1 MISVNDPSLSPSS
14 EPPSSNSHGRVG
26 HETSDV
32 NPLYVGLFGLGLAM
46 MIALVLLALGRIFW
60 RFEAAAERADPP
72 QSPLAGEQ
80 TPPLPRLQDQPAVE
94 LARLR
99 REEDQRLTSYG
110 WIDRK
115 QRVVRVPIDRAIE
128 ILAERGLPE
137 PEGPPQPP
145 PKEQE
150 RRP

>member
-1 MISVNDPSLSPSS
+1 MNDPDLL
-14 EPPSSNSHGRVG
+14 PPSDPHRAG
-26 HETSDV
+26 HEPRDV
-32 NPLYVGLFGLGLAM
+32 NPFYVGLF
-46 MIALVLLALGRIFW
+46 ALVLAIMIAILLLVLGRIF
-60 RFEAAAERADPP
+60 RHFEAAAEMADPP
-72 QSPLAGEQ
+72 QSPLAGDQ
-80 TPPLPRLQDQPAVE
+80 APRPPLLQEQPAAD

-99 REEDQRLTSYG
+99 REEDQELTSYG

-115 QRVVRVPIDRAIE
+115 RSVVRVPIGQAIE

-145 PKEQE
+145 KELE